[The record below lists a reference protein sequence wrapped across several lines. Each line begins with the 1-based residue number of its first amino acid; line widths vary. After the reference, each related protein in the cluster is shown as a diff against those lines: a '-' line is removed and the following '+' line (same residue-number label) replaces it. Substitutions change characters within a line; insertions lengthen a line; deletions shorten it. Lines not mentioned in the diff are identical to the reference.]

1 MGVDPFHTKNST
13 LIQAPMSS
21 ILEVKMYTK
30 ELNPNKAGMVDAHC
44 SELHVI
50 SGCLERGQVEA
61 KTTFAY
67 QL

>member
-1 MGVDPFHTKNST
+1 MST
-13 LIQAPMSS
+13 
-21 ILEVKMYTK
+21 ILGVKMYTK